1 MQYLDLEGDRGER
14 LRGPKDA
21 GVGDGKYVARLMNC
35 DPSSHHLTVSC
46 SRDQLQLSRPAVM
59 TNITREMK
67 EICSILLKF
76 GLRNDDNVRM
86 NKKN

>member
-1 MQYLDLEGDRGER
+1 MQYLDLKGDRGEW

-46 SRDQLQLSRPAVM
+46 SRNQLQLSRPALM
-59 TNITREMK
+59 TNITGEMR
-67 EICSILLKF
+67 EICSFLLKF
-76 GLRNDDNVRM
+76 QVRNDVDVRL
-86 NKKN
+86 